1 MTLNITYG
9 KFKKV
14 GKLEMSNK
22 NLTVTLNSEEHN
34 DLNELVK
41 YFQDQSISTV
51 TKSDVIKFM
60 IKQMKLTVDK
70 NKVNEVR
77 QILE

>member
-1 MTLNITYG
+1 
-9 KFKKV
+9 V

-22 NLTVTLNSEEHN
+22 NLTVTLNSEEHS
-34 DLNELVK
+34 DLNELVT

-60 IKQMKLTVDK
+60 IKQMKKAVDK
-70 NKVNEVR
+70 EKVTEMREILDNE
-77 QILE
+77 